1 MKVSVYLEI
10 ELILFSLY
18 MGECMNKWTNIHVA
32 LQFLTNWFCSKL
44 FGSSITINILS
55 NGVMILILSYQL
67 KYEHAYVIIFSIN
80 DLKLSGWIFEIV
92 THEMLL

>member
-1 MKVSVYLEI
+1 MES
-10 ELILFSLY
+10 
-18 MGECMNKWTNIHVA
+18 W
-32 LQFLTNWFCSKL
+32 
-44 FGSSITINILS
+44 
-55 NGVMILILSYQL
+55 ILILSYQL